1 MLTFFKVRPKK
12 LSKDFRQSLKKNL
25 KTLSTM
31 KKNDLKD
38 TEVKYFT
45 EAEIKRK
52 KGSLGSNIK
61 IDKWS
66 VILIFWPVTHNL

>member
-1 MLTFFKVRPKK
+1 MLTFSKVRPKK

-31 KKNDLKD
+31 KKNDLKE
-38 TEVKYFT
+38 TEVKYFS
-45 EAEIKRK
+45 EAEVKRK

-66 VILIFWPVTHNL
+66 VTISRSYY

>member
-1 MLTFFKVRPKK
+1 
-12 LSKDFRQSLKKNL
+12 
-25 KTLSTM
+25 M

-66 VILIFWPVTHNL
+66 VTIFRSYDLWTIDYGHNLSTITFGP